1 MLYIY
6 QIMEN
11 ELDYNT
17 IDCKIKKIHQ
27 YFFNNFFSK
36 YSITEIKWLLRLN
49 PTINTLIKN
58 RHKIRLLISFDDG
71 LKNTQLLLQLNPQ
84 KYNYF
89 QNPKN
94 KDTKM
99 RYYCKIQQI
108 AKLMQ

>member
-11 ELDYNT
+11 EIDYKM
-17 IDCKIKKIHQ
+17 IDYKIKKIHQ

-89 QNPKN
+89 RNPKDN
-94 KDTKM
+94 HTKM